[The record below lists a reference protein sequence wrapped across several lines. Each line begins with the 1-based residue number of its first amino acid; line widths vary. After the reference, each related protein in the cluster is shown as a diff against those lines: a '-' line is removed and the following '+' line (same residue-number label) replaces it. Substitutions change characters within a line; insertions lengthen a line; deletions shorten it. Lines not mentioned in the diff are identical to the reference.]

1 MAKNATSTETN
12 EELHPSAG
20 AQLQI
25 QRIRTKTVIIPIV
38 GTAPLIVHNFS
49 DKSKRQMLEAQQG
62 VKKLKVNR
70 DPESEYEAAFYRIAD
85 EDGNNIG
92 YGFPVL
98 GFKAATISAARL
110 FGKAVKM
117 TELKQFLF
125 FEGII
130 TPGDPQALVPING
143 EPSMREDVVRLA
155 GATRAADLR
164 FRPQFLEWDAELKVT
179 YIENCISLESVLS
192 LVDAAGRTV
201 GVGEWRPERKGE
213 SGTFIID
220 ENRETRVIG

>member
-1 MAKNATSTETN
+1 MAKTTSTETT
-12 EELHPSAG
+12 EELHGSAS

-25 QRIRTKTVIIPIV
+25 QRIRTKTAIVPIV

-49 DKSKRQMLEAQQG
+49 EKSKTQMLEAQQG

-70 DPESEYEAAFYRIAD
+70 DPKAEYEAAFYYMKDD
-85 EDGNNIG
+85 EGNVTG

-98 GFKAATISAARL
+98 GFKNATISAARL

-125 FEGII
+125 FEGVI
-130 TPGDPQALVPING
+130 TPGDPQALVQING

-155 GATRAADLR
+155 GVTRAADLR
-164 FRPQFLEWDAELKVT
+164 FRPQFLEWDAVLKIT
-179 YIENCISLESVLS
+179 YIENCVSLESVLS

-220 ENRETRVIG
+220 EDKDIRVIG

>member
-1 MAKNATSTETN
+1 MAKSATSTETT

-25 QRIRTKTVIIPIV
+25 QRIKHQTVIVPII

-49 DKSKRQMLEAQQG
+49 EKAKRQMLEAQQG

-70 DPESEYEAAFYRIAD
+70 DPESEYEASFYRLAD
-85 EDGNNIG
+85 EQGNNVG

-98 GFKAATISAARL
+98 GFKNATISAARL

-125 FEGII
+125 FEGVI
-130 TPGDPQALVPING
+130 TPGDPQALVQING

-155 GATRAADLR
+155 GVTRSADLR
-164 FRPQFLEWDAELKVT
+164 FRAQFLTWDAALTITFV
-179 YIENCISLESVLS
+179 ENCISLESVLS

-220 ENRETRVIG
+220 EDKEIRVIG